1 MQASV
6 LHSSLVVLVA
16 LGAASAQQVPARPA
30 PRPEAAQADAPPTGA
45 TRLQPTTPEPR
56 MLELLQAWEGV
67 SKSHETLYA
76 QFTRTDRSPALVEPK
91 VYEGQALLRKP
102 NLACLDFQEVL
113 KDRPKPAFSQ
123 RIVCTGAKVYQFLG
137 PTKQVF
143 VYPLA
148 EDERRRAIEE
158 GPLPFIFN
166 MRVERALQRY
176 TWRLLEERP
185 AQGSKPATFIIE
197 IIPLEDIDREE
208 FSKALIMLNQQS
220 FLPEALQL
228 FHPNGK
234 DTKTFVFKK
243 VERNGDGNPAGN
255 LSNYDGDK
263 MAEKFQSY
271 GFKVI
276 VNPDAVSTAP
286 AIGRAEPDPA
296 APAPAGRSQPRR
308 PTAPPRR

>member
-1 MQASV
+1 MQASLFYSGLIV
-6 LHSSLVVLVA
+6 LAAATQGNAQSLGERPA
-16 LGAASAQQVPARPA
+16 ARPATASPRQAASAV
-30 PRPEAAQADAPPTGA
+30 D
-45 TRLQPTTPEPR
+45 PR
-56 MLELLQAWEGV
+56 MLELLTSWEGV
-67 SKSHETLYA
+67 SRSHESLYA

-123 RIVCTGAKVYQFLG
+123 RIVCSGAKVYQFLG

-158 GPLPFIFN
+158 GPLPFLFN

-185 AQGSKPATFIIE
+185 AQGTKPASYIIE
-197 IIPLEDIDREE
+197 IVPLVEIDLEE
-208 FSKALIMLNQQS
+208 FSKALVMLNQES

-255 LSNYDGDK
+255 LANYDGEK
-263 MAEKFQSY
+263 MAEKFQTY
-271 GFKVI
+271 GYKVI
-276 VNPDAVSTAP
+276 VNPDSAGQVP
-286 AIGRAEPDPA
+286 EVGRSEPPDTPNRR
-296 APAPAGRSQPRR
+296 PAPRR
-308 PTAPPRR
+308 